1 MVIHERISAAA
12 ALGVSDRQL
21 GRWKQTPGFP
31 DCSAGYDIDA
41 IRAWREA
48 NQRKGSEDD
57 DQTAILNR
65 AIKLEKLK
73 EIKAKNHL
81 AQLNIDEAE
90 KRLLPR
96 KLYEQFIAS
105 LLAGIGDWC
114 EQLPGLVEAEL
125 PAKYG
130 KTVKARIADEC
141 RRMRDQLAEDLK
153 HTPAE

>member
-1 MVIHERISAAA
+1 MVIEERISAAK

-21 GRWKQTPGFP
+21 GRWKLTEGFP
-31 DCSAGYDIDA
+31 DCSNGYDIDA
-41 IRAWREA
+41 IQAWREA
-48 NQRKGSEDD
+48 NQRKGSAEDD
-57 DQTAILNR
+57 QIAVINR

-81 AQLNIDEAE
+81 AGLAIDEAE

-96 KLYEQFIAS
+96 QLYEQFIAA

-114 EQLPGLVEAEL
+114 NQLPGLLEAEI

-130 KTVKARIADEC
+130 KKVKARAAEEC
-141 RRMRDQLAEDLK
+141 RKMRERLAEDLK
-153 HTPAE
+153 RTPTG